1 MTIVIEGF
9 NDKPIGG
16 WSNNKG
22 KGDMGSSTN
31 TTGGMTQRQQDL
43 EEDLYNLW
51 SGLPGEMPEY
61 SGRKFSDF
69 TDNEKAILAQLQ
81 QGGGY
86 KALYDKAGTN
96 LGLAQDA
103 TKSVMDYG
111 ASDLATDAN
120 QLMNPYQRDVVEATK
135 RQMQELSGG
144 LNTQTGASA
153 YGAGAGGGSRHALAN
168 VANNLGLVDR
178 FGQVASNLNM
188 QGYRDA
194 MTNARGLQNLKLSG
208 ANQYSNLVNQ
218 QLGIGKGGLD
228 TDYQTKLGAEGQ
240 IRGMKD
246 KELGDRYKTW
256 QQKRMFPWMKTKFG
270 SQLLSGMPVMPETTT
285 TTSQPERSGK

>member
-1 MTIVIEGF
+1 MSIVIPGF

-22 KGDMGSSTN
+22 DMASSTT
-31 TTGGMTQRQQDL
+31 TTGGLTENQLRL
-43 EEDLYNLW
+43 EDDLYDLWANL
-51 SGLPGEMPEY
+51 PDEMPEY
-61 SGRKFSDF
+61 QGRKFSDF
-69 TDNEKAILAQLQ
+69 TDNEKRILAQLQ

-96 LGLAQDA
+96 LGLAQTA

-111 ASDLATDAN
+111 ASDLTRDAN

-144 LNTQTGASA
+144 LATQTGASA
-153 YGAGAGGGSRHALAN
+153 YGAGAGGGSRHALTN
-168 VANNLGLVDR
+168 VANNLGLVNQ
-178 FGQVASNLNM
+178 FGQIAGNLNM

-194 MTNARGLQNLKLSG
+194 MTNARALQQQKLTG
-208 ANQYSNLVNQ
+208 ANQYANLVNQ
-218 QLGIGKGGLD
+218 QLGIGTGGLD
-228 TDYQTKLGAEGQ
+228 KDYSTKLGAEGQ

-246 KELGDRYKTW
+246 RELGDKYKTW
-256 QQKRMFPWMKTKFG
+256 QHKQMFPWMKGKYG

-285 TTSQPERSGK
+285 TTNQPERSGK

>member
-1 MTIVIEGF
+1 MAT
-9 NDKPIGG
+9 
-16 WSNNKG
+16 
-22 KGDMGSSTN
+22 STT
-31 TTGGMTQRQQDL
+31 TTGGFTQNQKDL

-51 SGLPGEMPEY
+51 KTLPENMPEY
-61 SGRKFSDF
+61 GGKKWSDF
-69 TDNEKAILAQLQ
+69 TDNEKAILSQLQ

-86 KALYDKAGTN
+86 KSLYDSAGKD
-96 LGLAQDA
+96 LGLSQDA
-103 TKSVMDYG
+103 TRSVMGYG
-111 ASDLATDAN
+111 ASDLTRDAN

-144 LNTQTGASA
+144 LATQTGASA

-168 VANNLGLVDR
+168 VANNLGLVNQ
-178 FGQVASNLNM
+178 FGQIAGNLNM

-194 MTNARGLQNLKLSG
+194 MSNARGLQNLKLTG
-208 ANQYSNLVNQ
+208 ANQYANLVNQ

-246 KELGDRYKTW
+246 RELGDRYKTW
-256 QQKRMFPWMKTKFG
+256 QQKQMFPWMKTKFG
-270 SQLLSGMPVMPETTT
+270 SQLYSGMPIMPETTT

>member
-1 MTIVIEGF
+1 MSIVIPGF

-22 KGDMGSSTN
+22 DMASSTE
-31 TTGGMTQRQQDL
+31 TTGGMTQRQKDL

-51 SGLPGEMPEY
+51 SGLPDAMPEY

-69 TDNEKAILAQLQ
+69 TDNEKKILAQLQ

-86 KALYDKAGTN
+86 KALYNKAGAN

-144 LNTQTGASA
+144 LATQVGADAVGRDTS
-153 YGAGAGGGSRHALAN
+153 GSRVSLVN
-168 VANNLGLVDR
+168 TANNLGLVDR
-178 FGQVASNLNM
+178 FGQIAGSLNM
-188 QGYRDA
+188 QGYNNA
-194 MTNARGLQNLKLSG
+194 LANARGLQNLKLSG

-228 TDYQTKLGAEGQ
+228 TDYSTKLGAEGQ

-246 KELGDRYKTW
+246 RELGDKYKTW
-256 QQKRMFPWMKTKFG
+256 QQKQMFPWMKTKFG
-270 SQLLSGMPVMPETTT
+270 SQLLSGMPVMPETKT

>member
-1 MTIVIEGF
+1 
-9 NDKPIGG
+9 
-16 WSNNKG
+16 
-22 KGDMGSSTN
+22 
-31 TTGGMTQRQQDL
+31 
-43 EEDLYNLW
+43 
-51 SGLPGEMPEY
+51 MPEY
-61 SGRKFSDF
+61 SGKKFSDF
-69 TDNEKAILAQLQ
+69 TDNEKKILAQLQ

-111 ASDLATDAN
+111 ESDLATDAN

-135 RQMQELSGG
+135 RQMQEMSGG
-144 LNTQTGASA
+144 LATQTGASA

-178 FGQVASNLNM
+178 FSQVASNLNM
-188 QGYRDA
+188 QGYNNA
-194 MTNARGLQNLKLSG
+194 LANARGLQNLKLRG

-218 QLGIGKGGLD
+218 QLGIGTGGLD
-228 TDYQTKLGAEGQ
+228 KDYSTKLGAEGQ

-246 KELGDRYKTW
+246 RELGDKYKTW
-256 QQKRMFPWMKTKFG
+256 QQKQMFPWMKAKFG

>member
-1 MTIVIEGF
+1 MSIVIPGF

-22 KGDMGSSTN
+22 DMATSTT
-31 TTGGMTQRQQDL
+31 TTGGFTQNQKDL

-51 SGLPGEMPEY
+51 KTLPENMPEY
-61 SGRKFSDF
+61 VGKKWSDF
-69 TDNEKAILAQLQ
+69 TDNEKAILSQLQ

-86 KALYDKAGTN
+86 KSLYDTAGTN
-96 LGLAQDA
+96 LGLAQNA

-111 ASDLATDAN
+111 ASDLTRDAN

-144 LNTQTGASA
+144 LATQTGASA

-168 VANNLGLVDR
+168 VANNLGLVNQ
-178 FGQVASNLNM
+178 FGQIAGNLNM

-194 MTNARGLQNLKLSG
+194 MSNARGLQNLKLTG
-208 ANQYSNLVNQ
+208 ANQYANLVNQ

-246 KELGDRYKTW
+246 RELGDRYKTW
-256 QQKRMFPWMKTKFG
+256 QQKQMFPWMKTKFG
-270 SQLLSGMPVMPETTT
+270 SQLYSGMPIMPETTT